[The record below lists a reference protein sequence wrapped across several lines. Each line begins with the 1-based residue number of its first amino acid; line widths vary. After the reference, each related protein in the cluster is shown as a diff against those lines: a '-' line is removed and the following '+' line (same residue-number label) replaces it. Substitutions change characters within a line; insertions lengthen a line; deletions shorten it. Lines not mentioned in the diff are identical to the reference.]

1 MNALKQIQGICGEDS
16 IGGKKIYRNDHQ
28 KKCRGEACL
37 AFTRWIMKI
46 ALEAKKFT
54 AKAQSKG
61 RSPLTR
67 RVAGPCTHILYEQP
81 CFFEQNFPDLW
92 R

>member
-1 MNALKQIQGICGEDS
+1 
-16 IGGKKIYRNDHQ
+16 
-28 KKCRGEACL
+28 
-37 AFTRWIMKI
+37 MKI

-67 RVAGPCTHILYEQP
+67 RVAGPCTHILYENRAFLSKISQIYGGRAG
-81 CFFEQNFPDLW
+81 LSGKKL
-92 R
+92 